1 VPGAQRRLGR
11 GLDAIL
17 PELQP
22 REVDA
27 IEHIPCGEIDSNPAQ
42 PRRVFDAQALEEL
55 ADSIRVHG
63 VIQPIIVRRV
73 GARYQVVAGERR
85 LRAAV
90 KAGLEQVPAVVR
102 EFSDA
107 EMAEIALVENLQRQD
122 LNPLEQAEA
131 LQRLIDEFGLTQ
143 EEVSQHLGWSRPA
156 VANALRLL
164 QAGKRVRDAVWRGE
178 LSAGHARALLPLGD
192 GPLQEDG
199 VERIRRRGWSVRE
212 TERWVRRVLEDR
224 GPSRVRKRHEAE
236 WGAVEERLRGALG
249 TRVRVRG
256 SVRRGVVE
264 IEFFGL
270 EDLDRLLDLLAGR
283 AAEGTASDVSRE
295 TVLEP

>member
-1 VPGAQRRLGR
+1 MPGAQRRLGR

-17 PELQP
+17 PEL
-22 REVDA
+22 RARDADEV
-27 IEHIPCGEIDSNPAQ
+27 ERLPCTEIDANPAQ

-55 ADSIRVHG
+55 AESIRMHG

-73 GARYQVVAGERR
+73 GSRYQIVAGERR

-90 KAGLEQVPAVVR
+90 KAGLQQISAVVR

-107 EMAEIALVENLQRQD
+107 EMAEIALVENLQRED
-122 LNPLEQAEA
+122 LNPLEAAEA

-143 EEVSQHLGWSRPA
+143 EEVGAHLGWSRPA
-156 VANALRLL
+156 VTNSLRLL
-164 QAGKRVRDAVWRGE
+164 QAGESVRDAVLRGE

-192 GPLQEDG
+192 GRLQREG

-212 TERWVRRVLEDR
+212 TERWVRRALE
-224 GPSRVRKRHEAE
+224 GGSEGKRARAGDAE
-236 WGAVEERLRGALG
+236 WRAAEDRLRGALG

-256 SVRRGVVE
+256 TARHGVVE

-270 EDLDRLLDLLAGR
+270 ADFDRLLDLLAGR
-283 AAEGTASDVSRE
+283 EPADPDVSRE
-295 TVLEP
+295 TFTEP